1 MREVD
6 AKKIIQRLRG
16 GLVVSCQ
23 AHAGE
28 PLYATGMMPHMAR
41 AALLG
46 GACAIRCN
54 GTDIAEVR
62 AAVDCPVIGINKR
75 IVAGSDIFITP
86 TLEDVSAVAAGGA
99 DIVAFDAS
107 NRPRLGGQSLSEFIH
122 SIRIKFP
129 RLLLMA
135 DISTLEEGVLACA
148 LGVDIVATTLSGYTH
163 YTAGQTLPNV
173 SLVAKLAATIDTPI
187 IAEGGVVK
195 PEEALQCL
203 QAGAWAVTVGSAI
216 TRPHEITGRFV
227 RVMREA

>member
-1 MREVD
+1 MD
-6 AKKIIQRLRG
+6 ASEILKSLQG

-41 AALLG
+41 AALQG

-54 GTDIAEVR
+54 GTDIAGVR

-75 IVAGSDIFITP
+75 TIADLEVFITP
-86 TLEDVSAVAAGGA
+86 TLEDVAIVAAGGA

-107 NRPRLGGQSLSEFIH
+107 SRLRPGGQSLEAFIC
-122 SIRIKFP
+122 SIRVRFP
-129 RLLLMA
+129 QLLLMA
-135 DISTLEEGVLACA
+135 DISTFEEGVMAA
-148 LGVDIVATTLSGYTH
+148 GLGVDIVATTLSGYTP
-163 YTAGQTLPNV
+163 YTVGRALPDIG
-173 SLVAKLAATIDTPI
+173 LVEKLAAAIAVPV
-187 IAEGGVVK
+187 IAEGGVSR

-203 QAGAWAVTVGSAI
+203 QAGAWAVTVGGAI

-227 RVMREA
+227 RAMRERT